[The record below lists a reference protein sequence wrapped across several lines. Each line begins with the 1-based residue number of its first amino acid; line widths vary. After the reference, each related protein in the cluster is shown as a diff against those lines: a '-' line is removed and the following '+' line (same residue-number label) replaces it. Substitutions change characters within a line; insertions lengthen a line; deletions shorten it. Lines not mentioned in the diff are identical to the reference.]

1 MKIAIHQMCSCIKQ
15 DKNAA
20 NMVDAIHQASA
31 AGAKMYF
38 APEMSILVDRDRKRA
53 AERITIEPDSPHIR
67 ALCKAAQSVGIWIHL
82 GSLPVLHEDGSGRFA
97 NRSLVIGS
105 DGDIH
110 GRYDKVH
117 LFDVD
122 LASGE
127 SWRES
132 SAYRGGEEAVAV
144 ETPLGLMGL
153 TICYDMRFPD
163 LYSAYSKIGVAAL
176 AVPAAFTVPT
186 GKAHWHSLLRARAIE
201 AEAFVIA
208 AAQSGQHED
217 GRQTYG
223 HSLVVDPWGEVVL
236 DMGEGEGLAIVELD
250 LKRLDEVR
258 EQIPVHQNR
267 RAISKPVRRY

>member
-1 MKIAIHQMCSCIKQ
+1 MCSCIKP

-20 NMVDAIHQASA
+20 NMVDAIHKASA

-38 APEMSILVDRDRKRA
+38 APEMSILIDRNRKRA
-53 AERITIEPDSPHIR
+53 AERITMEPDSPYIR
-67 ALCKAAQSVGIWIHL
+67 SLCKAAQSARIWIHL
-82 GSLPVLHEDGSGRFA
+82 GSLPVLHEDGGGRFA
-97 NRSLVIGS
+97 NRSLVIDSNGT
-105 DGDIH
+105 IQA
-110 GRYDKVH
+110 RYDKIH

-144 ETPLGLMGL
+144 EAPIGLMGL

-163 LYSAYSKIGVAAL
+163 LYSAYSKISVAAL

-208 AAQSGQHED
+208 AAQSGRHED

-223 HSLVVDPWGEVVL
+223 HSLVIDPWGEVVL

-250 LKRLDEVR
+250 LNRLGEVR
-258 EQIPVHQNR
+258 AQIPVHQNR
-267 RAISKPVRRY
+267 RPISKPVRRY